1 MDDKTSITTRN
12 KILEAAKLVFIEKGK
27 DGARMQEIAD
37 RAGVNKAMLFY
48 YFSNKDLLYLEVLNS
63 IFRQLFE
70 KINGI
75 VISEIEPKRKI
86 EQIVLEYTNFL
97 SRNEGLPRIML
108 REIAD
113 GAEVVSGIIK
123 EIFSK
128 KELKVSAN
136 ILSMIEES
144 VESGQFRNVDPIQT
158 FISILGMCLIYFIA
172 KPIFRQVDE
181 FRLINQD
188 IFLQERQRSI
198 IDLLE
203 NGLLNKY

>member
-1 MDDKTSITTRN
+1 MDDKTSTTTRN
-12 KILEAAKLVFIEKGK
+12 KILESAKLVFIEKGK
-27 DGARMQEIAD
+27 DGARMQEIAN

-48 YFSNKDLLYLEVLNS
+48 YFSNKDLLYLDVLNS

-75 VISEIEPKRKI
+75 AISEIEPRRKI
-86 EQIVLEYTNFL
+86 EQIVYEYTNFL

-113 GAEVVSGIIK
+113 GAEVVSGILQ

-128 KELKVSAN
+128 SESGPFLN
-136 ILSMIEES
+136 ILSMIEDS
-144 VESGQFRNVDPIQT
+144 VTSEQFRNVDPVQT
-158 FISILGMCLIYFIA
+158 FISILGMCVMYFIA
-172 KPIFRQVDE
+172 KPIFKNVDAFE
-181 FRLINQD
+181 LINQD
-188 IFLQERQRSI
+188 DFLQQRQRSI

-203 NGLLNKY
+203 NGLLKK